1 MKKQNYTLSLMLAG
15 LLIVIGS
22 ADLFSQD
29 DNPNLDRIP
38 ADFLQHQANQTRN
51 PSTVVTI
58 DGYDNYYLGV
68 DFAEG
73 HISENPLTTG
83 EYFVAFNI
91 DDIHYTN
98 NGHDWSNSNVSW
110 GGYYIRGDVL
120 TAYDSDGTLYY
131 ENMYGSSIQ
140 GCVVVK
146 STDNGQS
153 WSSPVVAISG
163 VDKNWMAADQTDGP
177 YSNHVYTVM
186 TKGGGSGNFAR
197 STNQGTSFSTTFSP
211 STQSLPG
218 MMVCV
223 GAWGT
228 TNGGAVY
235 VVTNSGGAF
244 NSVYTFYQSLNGGS
258 SFSYKSAQ
266 SFANYVGNNVN
277 GRNSVSNMR
286 TRPYPFITADNSDG
300 TYRGRLYLVYAS
312 NDPVGNGN
320 KPDIFCRYSDD
331 GGATWSSD
339 VTVNDDFPSNTNN
352 QWHPATWC
360 DYETGR
366 LYVQWMDTRD
376 TPSADSALIYGSY
389 SDDGGQTFVQNH
401 AISNVK
407 MKINCTTCGGGGTP
421 RYEGDYNGI
430 VSNPVTSMATWS
442 DFRNGN
448 FATYT
453 GYFPDYALFVS
464 PASAPAINNIAS
476 FDAEVPSVKAY
487 DSDVVF
493 SVEVEIPS
501 TGTFTV
507 NFPSGN
513 TLSSFPGTIPFE
525 VISDGNVPVGFYDV
539 ILTGAGPN
547 GTPVHIRTASV
558 EIVPAAGPTAD
569 FTASTTSI
577 CAGEMIDFTDLSTG
591 GPTSWEWTFD
601 GGDPATSTDQNPGG
615 IVYDTPGLYDVT
627 LLVTNGAGSN
637 SLARADYIEV
647 LALPPAPVGT
657 DEEACFGDVVPDL
670 TATGTMVQWYSDPGL
685 TTLVYTGNTFATGQ
699 TNSGVYTYY
708 ITQTVGGCESPANT
722 IILTIYALPDV
733 GLAPFSAVCID
744 EPAFALTGGSPAGGI
759 YSGTGVNTDGIFDPA
774 AAGPGMHDITYTFMD
789 ANGCSNDT
797 IQPIIVNDLP
807 VVTFDPIPDVC
818 LNDGPQ
824 TLSGGMPAGGT
835 YSGSGVASGV
845 FDPLA
850 AGIGNHI
857 ITYNYTDANGCT
869 NSADQNVT
877 VNDVPHPDLGPDS
890 AFCAGQSITLDATTA
905 GAVAYEWY
913 PGGETSATI
922 TVDTSG
928 YGIGSHMFIA
938 YVNDGNGCTGADT
951 IMVEIE
957 DCTGIGE
964 LAGVDNITL
973 YPNPGQGEFKLQID
987 TKNPMELNIKV
998 YNNRGLTVFEDQGLR
1013 INNSELVRM
1022 DLSSQP
1028 AGIYM
1033 VTVYNRQ
1040 GRWIE
1045 KLIILK

>member
-15 LLIVIGS
+15 LLIFIGS
-22 ADLFSQD
+22 ANLFSQD

-73 HISENPLTTG
+73 HISENPLTAG

-98 NGHDWSNSNVSW
+98 DGHDWSNSNVSW

-120 TAYDSDGTLYY
+120 TAYDGDGNLYY

-146 STDNGQS
+146 SSDNGQT

-163 VDKNWMAADQTDGP
+163 NDKNWMAADQSDGP
-177 YSNHVYTVM
+177 YANYVYTTM
-186 TKGGGSGNFAR
+186 TNYGSGNFAR
-197 STNQGTSFSTTFSP
+197 STNQGASFSTTFTP
-211 STQSLPG
+211 GTQSLPG

-223 GAWGT
+223 GAWGP

-235 VVTNSGGAF
+235 VVTNSGGTF
-244 NSVYTFYQSLNGGS
+244 SSTYTFYQSLDGGA

-266 SFANYVGNNVN
+266 NFANYVGTNVN

-339 VTVNDDFPSNTNN
+339 VTVNDDSPSTANN

-389 SDDGGQTFVQNH
+389 SDDGGQTFVPNH

-448 FATYT
+448 FASYT

-464 PASAPAINNIAS
+464 PVSAPTINNVAT

-487 DSDVVF
+487 DNDVVF
-493 SVEVEIPS
+493 SVDVEIPS
-501 TGTFTV
+501 SGTFTV

-525 VISDGNVPVGFYDV
+525 VISDGNVPPGFYDV

-547 GTPVHIRTASV
+547 GTPVHIRNASV
-558 EIVPAAGPTAD
+558 EVVPPAGPTAD
-569 FTASTTSI
+569 FSASATSI

-601 GGDPATSTDQNPGG
+601 GGAPATSTDQNPTG

-637 SLARADYIEV
+637 SLARPDYIEV
-647 LALPPAPVGT
+647 LALPPAPVGS

-670 TATGTMVQWYSDPGL
+670 TATGTLVQWYSDPGL

-699 TNSGVYTYY
+699 TNPGVYTYY
-708 ITQTVGGCESPANT
+708 ITQTVGGCESAANT
-722 IILTIYALPDV
+722 IILTIYALPVV
-733 GLAPFSAVCID
+733 GLAPFSDVCID
-744 EPAFALTGGSPAGGI
+744 EPAFVLTGGTPAGGI
-759 YSGTGVNTDGIFDPA
+759 YSGTGVSSDSIFDPA
-774 AAGPGMHDITYTFMD
+774 VAGSGMHNITYTFID
-789 ANGCSNDT
+789 SHGCSNDT
-797 IQPIIVNDLP
+797 VQPINVNDLP

-835 YSGSGVASGV
+835 YSGPGVTSGV

-922 TVDTSG
+922 TVDTNG

-938 YVNDGNGCTGADT
+938 YVTDGNGCRGADT

-964 LAGVDNITL
+964 LAGVNNITL

-1013 INNSELVRM
+1013 IDNSELVRM

>member
-1 MKKQNYTLSLMLAG
+1 MYTYYSETNKLIMKKQNYTLSLMLAG

-73 HISENPLTTG
+73 HISENPGTPG

-91 DDIHYTN
+91 DDTHYTMD
-98 NGHDWSNSNVSW
+98 GHDWSNSNVSW

-120 TAYDSDGTLYY
+120 TAYDGDGTLYY

-140 GCVVVK
+140 GCALVK
-146 STDNGQS
+146 STDNGQT
-153 WSSPVVAISG
+153 WSSPVVAING
-163 VDKNWMAADQTDGP
+163 YDKNWLAADQTDGP
-177 YSNHVYTVM
+177 YANYVYTTM
-186 TKGGGSGNFAR
+186 SGGAGGNFAR
-197 STNQGTSFSTTFSP
+197 STNQGASFSTTFSP
-211 STQSLPG
+211 STHNLPG

-228 TNGGAVY
+228 TDGGAVY

-244 NSVYTFYQSLNGGS
+244 SSTYTFYQSLDGGA

-300 TYRGRLYLVYAS
+300 SYRGRLYLVYAS

-430 VSNPVTSMATWS
+430 VSNLVTSMATWS

-476 FDAEVPSVKAY
+476 FDA
-487 DSDVVF
+487 
-493 SVEVEIPS
+493 
-501 TGTFTV
+501 
-507 NFPSGN
+507 
-513 TLSSFPGTIPFE
+513 
-525 VISDGNVPVGFYDV
+525 
-539 ILTGAGPN
+539 
-547 GTPVHIRTASV
+547 
-558 EIVPAAGPTAD
+558 
-569 FTASTTSI
+569 
-577 CAGEMIDFTDLSTG
+577 
-591 GPTSWEWTFD
+591 
-601 GGDPATSTDQNPGG
+601 
-615 IVYDTPGLYDVT
+615 
-627 LLVTNGAGSN
+627 
-637 SLARADYIEV
+637 
-647 LALPPAPVGT
+647 
-657 DEEACFGDVVPDL
+657 
-670 TATGTMVQWYSDPGL
+670 
-685 TTLVYTGNTFATGQ
+685 
-699 TNSGVYTYY
+699 
-708 ITQTVGGCESPANT
+708 
-722 IILTIYALPDV
+722 
-733 GLAPFSAVCID
+733 
-744 EPAFALTGGSPAGGI
+744 
-759 YSGTGVNTDGIFDPA
+759 
-774 AAGPGMHDITYTFMD
+774 
-789 ANGCSNDT
+789 
-797 IQPIIVNDLP
+797 
-807 VVTFDPIPDVC
+807 
-818 LNDGPQ
+818 
-824 TLSGGMPAGGT
+824 
-835 YSGSGVASGV
+835 
-845 FDPLA
+845 
-850 AGIGNHI
+850 
-857 ITYNYTDANGCT
+857 
-869 NSADQNVT
+869 
-877 VNDVPHPDLGPDS
+877 
-890 AFCAGQSITLDATTA
+890 
-905 GAVAYEWY
+905 
-913 PGGETSATI
+913 
-922 TVDTSG
+922 
-928 YGIGSHMFIA
+928 
-938 YVNDGNGCTGADT
+938 
-951 IMVEIE
+951 
-957 DCTGIGE
+957 
-964 LAGVDNITL
+964 
-973 YPNPGQGEFKLQID
+973 
-987 TKNPMELNIKV
+987 
-998 YNNRGLTVFEDQGLR
+998 
-1013 INNSELVRM
+1013 
-1022 DLSSQP
+1022 
-1028 AGIYM
+1028 
-1033 VTVYNRQ
+1033 
-1040 GRWIE
+1040 
-1045 KLIILK
+1045 